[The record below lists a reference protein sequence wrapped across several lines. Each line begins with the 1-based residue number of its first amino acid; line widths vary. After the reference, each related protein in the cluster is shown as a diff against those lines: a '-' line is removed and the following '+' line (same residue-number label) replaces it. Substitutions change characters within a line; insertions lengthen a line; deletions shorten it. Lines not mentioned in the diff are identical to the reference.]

1 MIEDMIFPMMIPIN
15 LWMMFSHIYDDIYI
29 YGILWYKYH
38 QFMNDDIYIIPSGY
52 D

>member
-15 LWMMFSHIYDDIYI
+15 LWMMISHIYDDIYI
-29 YGILWYKYH
+29 YGMLWYKYH
-38 QFMNDDIYIIPSGY
+38 QFMNDYIYIIPSGY